1 MEARLGADFSDVVVH
16 TDADAAASAAS
27 VSARA
32 YTVGNEVVFGAGSF
46 APETAEGR
54 HRLAHELVHVEQQRR
69 GPVSGTDGGRGLA
82 VSSPSDALEQEAK
95 ATATRGLSDSGGRP
109 ASASIGRRVGL
120 SARPTAKRP
129 PSARPV
135 TSRLVV
141 QRDDGSPGISP
152 PVDTRGFWD
161 AVRAGDWQ
169 GAASTLVRFDA
180 GTIENQVN
188 ALEVENLE
196 PLKAA
201 SDRVNGVDAPK
212 VRVPILD
219 RQFTLAASSDRWN
232 DAAALLN
239 AFSSED
245 IKKRIDV
252 MDPRWLAPLK
262 AAADAT
268 LGDAAPR
275 IRAPILRRWFW
286 DALGSDYE
294 GAARTLNA
302 FSVTDIVGL
311 VAKVPEDKL
320 EPLKQASDRVNQGD
334 PSGRIRTPILT
345 RQYDAAV
352 RDRMWVDAARH
363 LNGFSPADV
372 HARLEKLT
380 PPQLDELRVGAHI
393 AGLEA
398 LATVIAAF
406 YSQLESDTGTSPI
419 YDMSADPK
427 TPGQINLDVHQERDS
442 PRYIDN
448 AATAVLVGI
457 YLPGYFVY
465 IAGLDKPIVV
475 PWEYVEFSTRALVS
489 ESEIVHPS
497 REEALKH
504 VGDTA
509 GATGGPAEFA
519 FYRAAAG
526 LTAPTVFSS
535 ATTPRIEQM
544 ALGAIRELGQSV
556 SNELTIQALVLAT
569 ATVASFAADVWASS
583 RAASADQARASRS
596 KEELEQLRRFK
607 EESGASA
614 LTKFQ
619 EQARTLV
626 EKLTEKGER
635 VVVNMGGAG
644 APHEPPNAINFNNQV
659 VGRKSIPNLI
669 EADASYIGVILPAGS
684 VDEITSFNMPPGTI
698 DWARAAPGAFNVLKS
713 GGKFTFRYRGANPE
727 APRLVEALQKAGFD
741 DVQNFPIP
749 AQDESGQFVMKPGDV
764 LITARKP

>member
-27 VSARA
+27 VSAKA

-46 APETAEGR
+46 APETAEGQR
-54 HRLAHELVHVEQQRR
+54 RLAHELVHVEQQRR
-69 GPVSGTDGGRGLA
+69 GLVSGTDGGRGLA
-82 VSSPSDALEQEAK
+82 VSSPSDALEQEAE
-95 ATATRGLSDSGGRP
+95 ATATRGLSGSWGGP
-109 ASASIGRRVGL
+109 TSASVGRQAGL
-120 SARPTAKRP
+120 SARPTARRP
-129 PSARPV
+129 LPARPV

-161 AVRAGDWQ
+161 AVRAGDWE

-196 PLKAA
+196 PLKAV

-232 DAAALLN
+232 DAASLLN
-239 AFSSED
+239 AFSNED

-268 LGDAAPR
+268 LGDAASR

-294 GAARTLNA
+294 GAARTLNG
-302 FSVTDIVGL
+302 FSGTNIVGL

-352 RDRMWVDAARH
+352 RDGMWVDAARH
-363 LNGFSPADV
+363 LNGFSPADIRT
-372 HARLEKLT
+372 RLEKLT

-398 LATVIAAF
+398 LAIVIAAF

-427 TPGQINLDVHQERDS
+427 TPGQINLDVHHERDS
-442 PRYIDN
+442 PRYVDN

-475 PWEYVEFSTRALVS
+475 PWEYVEFSTRAMVS
-489 ESEIVHPS
+489 ESETVYPS

-504 VGDTA
+504 AGDTA
-509 GATGGPAEFA
+509 GAKGGPAEFG

-556 SNELTIQALVLAT
+556 SNELTIVALQLAT
-569 ATVASFAADVWASS
+569 TLLLNFTVDIWASS
-583 RAASADQARASRS
+583 SEASANRARASRS
-596 KEELEQLRRFK
+596 KEELEQLRRLK
-607 EESGASA
+607 EVGPEGARKAPGEPVPPASEPVGAPKPQATTEVTISMVKPEPSGPGAAYGRGLGERLKAAGKVTQSA
-614 LTKFQ
+614 LKPI
-619 EQARTLV
+619 V
-626 EKLTEKGER
+626 EDLNSQTGMSAADK
-635 VVVNMGGAG
+635 
-644 APHEPPNAINFNNQV
+644 
-659 VGRKSIPNLI
+659 
-669 EADASYIGVILPAGS
+669 ADA
-684 VDEITSFNMPPGTI
+684 
-698 DWARAAPGAFNVLKS
+698 ARAAVNVSRPTFGAGPVVEMEGNYVVTSREAMANAPVIVVKPD
-713 GGKFTFRYRGANPE
+713 GVVTFGR
-727 APRLVEALQKAGFD
+727 VD
-741 DVQNFPIP
+741 IVQNLDNYTWKLSNLRI
-749 AQDESGQFVMKPGDV
+749 K
-764 LITARKP
+764 